1 MTHVYRTKS
10 GKLIQLE
17 SRLNLAEMDDMSLVY
32 CGNKADL
39 AHKFASKRRQI
50 ISDLDVMIANEE
62 LKTEDDEFNCDEFL
76 KGQRACIDGAPCHQ
90 GASASFARGYGC
102 QYASDQIIDSFTCS

>member
-32 CGNKADL
+32 CGNEQA
-39 AHKFASKRRQI
+39 AIEVRR
-50 ISDLDVMIANEE
+50 ANCPIDE
-62 LKTEDDEFNCDEFL
+62 LLRQTFGIDDE
-76 KGQRACIDGAPCHQ
+76 R
-90 GASASFARGYGC
+90 
-102 QYASDQIIDSFTCS
+102 